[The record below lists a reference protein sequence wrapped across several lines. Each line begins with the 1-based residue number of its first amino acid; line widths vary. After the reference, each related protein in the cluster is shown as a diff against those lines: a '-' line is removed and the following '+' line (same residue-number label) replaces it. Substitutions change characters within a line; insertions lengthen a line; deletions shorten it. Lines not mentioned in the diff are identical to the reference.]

1 METTKL
7 FILNGK
13 NIKITN
19 TLDEQ
24 DSSKIYTNRYFY
36 MMQGG
41 QRRPVIGKTPK
52 IDYYTQVEKYIIFLE
67 GRDLTERDFFEALIE
82 GCKNHILKYGRLIIS
97 DLWTQLTYTMHVVDA
112 TNGIFHNHINTE
124 EEGIELREFYL
135 RGAQELLL
143 DFILVPD
150 PNDIG
155 GFGRT
160 PNLVPLKSIINKN

>member
-1 METTKL
+1 METTKV
-7 FILNGK
+7 FVLNGK
-13 NIKITN
+13 TIQITN
-19 TLDEQ
+19 TLDEL

-52 IDYYTQVEKYIIFLE
+52 IDYYSQIEKYVNFLQ
-67 GRDLTERDFFEALIE
+67 GKTLTERDFFEALIE
-82 GCKNHILKYGRLIIS
+82 GCRNHILKYGRLIIS
-97 DLWTQLTYTMHVVDA
+97 DLWTQLTYTMHIVDA
-112 TNGIFHNHINTE
+112 TKGVFHNHINTE
-124 EEGIELREFYL
+124 DEGIELREFYL

-155 GFGRT
+155 SFGRT
-160 PNLVPLKSIINKN
+160 PNLVPLKSIINK